1 MTNNNYMVFDTDF
14 YNAMQKHFKNDLNG
28 DEFLFNW
35 YCEVRNKLIKEI
47 DKKNSIKLKNKTK

>member
-14 YNAMQKHFKNDLNG
+14 YNTMQKHFKNDLNG